1 MAKKGPS
8 LDVKLQVYM
17 RDGFVCAY
25 CERTMKHVGQV
36 TVDHVLPKSKGG
48 KDKVNNLT
56 ACCRSCNIKK
66 GNLLLTQFLRAFEM
80 KITPRLMR
88 FL

>member
-1 MAKKGPS
+1 MAKKGPNQE
-8 LDVKLQVYM
+8 LKLQVYM

-25 CERTMKHVGQV
+25 CVRTMTHFNQV

-48 KDKVNNLT
+48 KDTVDNLT
-56 ACCRSCNIKK
+56 ACCRSCNVKK

-80 KITPRLMR
+80 NITQRLAR